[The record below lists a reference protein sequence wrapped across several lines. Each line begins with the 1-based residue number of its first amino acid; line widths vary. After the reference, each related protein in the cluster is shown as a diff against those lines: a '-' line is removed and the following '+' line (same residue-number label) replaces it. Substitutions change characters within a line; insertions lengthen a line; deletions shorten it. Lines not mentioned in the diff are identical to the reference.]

1 MIANQ
6 NPPALRRRAP
16 RLPRE
21 TSPPRRRILVVD
33 DEPLIRQLYVETL
46 ADSGYQVDSAEDG
59 AVAWEALQASPYDLL
74 ITDYLM
80 PKVSGVELL
89 KHIYATQMFLPVIMA
104 TATFPEEVFI
114 RHPELQPKI
123 TLLKPHTASDLL
135 GVVEEVLCPPNRR
148 CAGLLPPPVYL
159 IRPSLKPSQL

>member
-46 ADSGYQVDSAEDG
+46 ADSGYLVDSAENG
-59 AVAWEALQASPYDLL
+59 AVAWETLQATTYDLL
-74 ITDYLM
+74 ITDYIM
-80 PKVSGVELL
+80 PKVSGIELL
-89 KHIYATQMFLPVIMA
+89 KNIHDTHMVLPVIMA

-123 TLLKPHTASDLL
+123 TLLKPHSATDLL
-135 GVVEEVLCPPNRR
+135 GVVGEVLCPHNRPY
-148 CAGLLPPPVYL
+148 AGMPPPVNL
-159 IRPSLKPSQL
+159 IRPPPNPSPS